1 MAKFCVYC
9 GTPIKASDKFCI
21 KCGKPMLSN
30 LPKADKKTKALAVE
44 SKSKEILEKI
54 KKKKKEKEEVKPQ
67 EEIKEESVEE
77 KLEEKVDS
85 KEEEEIIEPKKKEK
99 EKKEEEKKPL
109 PEEVKE
115 QIEYFLE
122 LNDIKL
128 KKLSLADKLKDFQK
142 LMKSDRY
149 DTDFAFGEKINMQ
162 LKAVKTLIDELKE
175 QENEVKLKMDDQFI
189 IEKLDTDIGN
199 KKDHLRNLM
208 REHKLKKIKDK
219 DVVKKL
225 REKYKQQLEASTTEK
240 VELITGIE
248 LWIDEIKVKSAEIDL
263 ERKFNKGRYSAKEI
277 SQEEF
282 KAKNDEFEKQ
292 INKLK
297 SKVKTLQNLA
307 K

>member
-9 GTPIKASDKFCI
+9 GNPVKSNDKFCI

-30 LPKADKKTKALAVE
+30 LPKADKKTKVLAVE

-67 EEIKEESVEE
+67 EEIKEELEEE

-85 KEEEEIIEPKKKEK
+85 KKEEEIIEPEIKEK
-99 EKKEEEKKPL
+99 EIKPL

-162 LKAVKTLIDELKE
+162 LKAVKTLIEELKE
-175 QENEVKLKMDDQFI
+175 EENEVKLKMDDQFI
-189 IEKLDTDIGN
+189 IEKLDADIGQ
-199 KKDHLRNLM
+199 KKDHLKNLM

-225 REKYKQQLEASTTEK
+225 REKYKQQLEDSTTEK
-240 VELITGIE
+240 DELIDGLDLWVEEIE
-248 LWIDEIKVKSAEIDL
+248 GEIAEITI

-277 SQEEF
+277 SPEEF
-282 KAKNDEFEKQ
+282 KTNDNDFDKQ
-292 INKLK
+292 ISKLK

>member
-9 GTPIKASDKFCI
+9 GNPVKSNDKFCI

-30 LPKADKKTKALAVE
+30 LPKADKKTKMLAVE

-67 EEIKEESVEE
+67 EGIKEESEEE
-77 KLEEKVDS
+77 KLEEKEDS
-85 KEEEEIIEPKKKEK
+85 KKEEEIIEPEKKEK
-99 EKKEEEKKPL
+99 EKIEKEIKPL

-162 LKAVKTLIDELKE
+162 LKAVKTLIEELKE
-175 QENEVKLKMDDQFI
+175 EENEVKLKMDDQFI
-189 IEKLDTDIGN
+189 IEKLDADIGQ
-199 KKDHLRNLM
+199 KKDHLKNLM

-225 REKYKQQLEASTTEK
+225 REKYKQQLEDSTTEK
-240 VELITGIE
+240 DELIDGLDLWVEEIE
-248 LWIDEIKVKSAEIDL
+248 GKIAEITID
-263 ERKFNKGRYSAKEI
+263 RKFNKGRYSAKEI
-277 SQEEF
+277 SPEEF
-282 KAKNDEFEKQ
+282 KTNDNEFDKQ
-292 INKLK
+292 ISKLK

>member
-9 GTPIKASDKFCI
+9 GNPVKSNDKFCI

-67 EEIKEESVEE
+67 EETKEELKEE
-77 KLEEKVDS
+77 KLEEKPDS
-85 KEEEEIIEPKKKEK
+85 KEEEEIKEPEKKEK
-99 EKKEEEKKPL
+99 EIKPL

-122 LNDIKL
+122 LSDIKL

-142 LMKSDRY
+142 LMKNDRY

-162 LKAVKTLIDELKE
+162 LKAVKTLIEELKE
-175 QENEVKLKMDDQFI
+175 KENEIKLKMDDQFI
-189 IEKLDTDIGN
+189 IEKLDADIKK
-199 KKDHLRNLM
+199 KKDQLKNLM
-208 REHKLKKIKDK
+208 REHKLRKIKDK

-225 REKYKQQLEASTTEK
+225 KEKYKQQLEDSITEK
-240 VELITGIE
+240 VELIAGIE
-248 LWIDEIKVKSAEIDL
+248 LWIDEIKEEEVEL
-263 ERKFNKGRYSAKEI
+263 NTERKFNKARYSAKEI

-282 KAKNDEFEKQ
+282 KTNDNEFEKQ
-292 INKLK
+292 INKFK
-297 SKVKTLQNLA
+297 SKVKTLQNLT

>member
-9 GTPIKASDKFCI
+9 GNPVKSNDKFCI

-67 EEIKEESVEE
+67 EETKEESEEE
-77 KLEEKVDS
+77 KFEEKVDS
-85 KEEEEIIEPKKKEK
+85 KKEEEIKEPEKKEK
-99 EKKEEEKKPL
+99 EIKPL

-122 LNDIKL
+122 LNDIKQ
-128 KKLSLADKLKDFQK
+128 KKLTLADKLKDFQK
-142 LMKSDRY
+142 LMKNDRY

-162 LKAVKTLIDELKE
+162 LKAVKTLIEELKE
-175 QENEVKLKMDDQFI
+175 EENEVKLKMDDQFI
-189 IEKLDTDIGN
+189 IEKLDADIGQ
-199 KKDHLRNLM
+199 KKSHLKNLM

-225 REKYKQQLEASTTEK
+225 REKYKQQLEDFTTEK
-240 VELITGIE
+240 DELIDGLDLWVEEIE
-248 LWIDEIKVKSAEIDL
+248 GEMAELTI

-282 KAKNDEFEKQ
+282 KTNDNEFDKQ
-292 INKLK
+292 ISKLK

>member
-9 GTPIKASDKFCI
+9 GNPVKSNDKFCI

-30 LPKADKKTKALAVE
+30 LPKADKKTKVLAVE

-67 EEIKEESVEE
+67 EEIKEELEEE

-85 KEEEEIIEPKKKEK
+85 KKEEEIIEPEKKEK
-99 EKKEEEKKPL
+99 EIKPL

-162 LKAVKTLIDELKE
+162 LKAVKTLIEELKVE
-175 QENEVKLKMDDQFI
+175 ENEVKLKMDDQFI
-189 IEKLDTDIGN
+189 IEKLDADIGQ
-199 KKDHLRNLM
+199 KRDHLKNLM

-225 REKYKQQLEASTTEK
+225 REKYKQQLEDSTTEK
-240 VELITGIE
+240 DELIDGLD
-248 LWIDEIKVKSAEIDL
+248 LWIEEIEGEIAEITIA
-263 ERKFNKGRYSAKEI
+263 RKFNKGRYSAKEI
-277 SQEEF
+277 SPEEF
-282 KAKNDEFEKQ
+282 KTNDNEFDKQ
-292 INKLK
+292 ISKLK

>member
-30 LPKADKKTKALAVE
+30 LPKADKKTKVLAVE

-67 EEIKEESVEE
+67 EEIKEELEEE

-85 KEEEEIIEPKKKEK
+85 KKEEEIIEPEIKEK
-99 EKKEEEKKPL
+99 EIKPL

-162 LKAVKTLIDELKE
+162 LKAVKTLIEELKE
-175 QENEVKLKMDDQFI
+175 EENEVKLKMDDQFI
-189 IEKLDTDIGN
+189 IEKLDADIGQ
-199 KKDHLRNLM
+199 KKDHLKNLM

-225 REKYKQQLEASTTEK
+225 REKYKQQLEDSTTEK
-240 VELITGIE
+240 DELIDGLDLWVEEIE
-248 LWIDEIKVKSAEIDL
+248 GEIAEITI

-277 SQEEF
+277 SPEEF
-282 KAKNDEFEKQ
+282 KTNDNDFDKQ
-292 INKLK
+292 ISKLK

>member
-9 GTPIKASDKFCI
+9 GNPVKKNDKFCI

-30 LPKADKKTKALAVE
+30 LPKADKKAKELAVE
-44 SKSKEILEKI
+44 SKRKEILEKI
-54 KKKKKEKEEVKPQ
+54 EKKKKKKKKEDVKPQ
-67 EEIKEESVEE
+67 EEVKEEPKEE
-77 KLEEKVDS
+77 ELEEKVVS
-85 KEEEEIIEPKKKEK
+85 KKEEEIIEPEKKEK
-99 EKKEEEKKPL
+99 EIKPL

-115 QIEYFLE
+115 QIELFLE

-162 LKAVKTLIDELKE
+162 LKAVKTLIGELKE
-175 QENEVKLKMDDQFI
+175 SENEIKLKMDDKFI
-189 IEKLDTDIGN
+189 IEKLDADIKK
-199 KKDHLRNLM
+199 KKDQLKNLM
-208 REHKLKKIKDK
+208 REHKLRKIKDK
-219 DVVKKL
+219 DVVNKL
-225 REKYKQQLEASTTEK
+225 REKYKQQLEDSTIEK

-248 LWIDEIKVKSAEIDL
+248 LWIDEIKEEGAELNI

-282 KAKNDEFEKQ
+282 KTNDNEFEKQ
-292 INKLK
+292 ISKLK
-297 SKVKTLQNLA
+297 SKVKTLQNLT

>member
-9 GTPIKASDKFCI
+9 GNPVKSNDKFCI

-67 EEIKEESVEE
+67 EETKEELEEE
-77 KLEEKVDS
+77 KLEEKPDS
-85 KEEEEIIEPKKKEK
+85 KEEEEIKEPEKKEK
-99 EKKEEEKKPL
+99 EIKPL

-122 LNDIKL
+122 LSDIKL

-142 LMKSDRY
+142 LMKNDRY

-162 LKAVKTLIDELKE
+162 LKAVKTLIEELKE
-175 QENEVKLKMDDQFI
+175 KENEIKLKMDDQFI
-189 IEKLDTDIGN
+189 LEKLDADIKK
-199 KKDHLRNLM
+199 KKDQLKNLM

-219 DVVKKL
+219 GVVNKL
-225 REKYKQQLEASTTEK
+225 REKYKQQLEDSTIEK
-240 VELITGIE
+240 VELIAGIE
-248 LWIDEIKVKSAEIDL
+248 LWIDEIKEEEVEL
-263 ERKFNKGRYSAKEI
+263 NTERKFNKARYSAKEI

-282 KAKNDEFEKQ
+282 KTNDNEFEKQ
-292 INKLK
+292 INKFK
-297 SKVKTLQNLA
+297 SKVKTLQNLT

>member
-9 GTPIKASDKFCI
+9 GNPVKSNDKFCI
-21 KCGKPMLSN
+21 KCDKPMLSN
-30 LPKADKKTKALAVE
+30 LPKADKKTKVLAVE

-67 EEIKEESVEE
+67 EEIKEELEEE

-85 KEEEEIIEPKKKEK
+85 KKEEEIIEPEIKEK
-99 EKKEEEKKPL
+99 EIKPL

-162 LKAVKTLIDELKE
+162 LKAVKTLIEELKE
-175 QENEVKLKMDDQFI
+175 EENEVKLKMDDQFI
-189 IEKLDTDIGN
+189 IEKLDADIGQ
-199 KKDHLRNLM
+199 KKDHLKNLM

-225 REKYKQQLEASTTEK
+225 REKYKQQLEDSTTEK
-240 VELITGIE
+240 DELIDGLDLWVEEIE
-248 LWIDEIKVKSAEIDL
+248 GEIAEITI

-277 SQEEF
+277 SPEEF
-282 KAKNDEFEKQ
+282 KTNDNDFDKQ
-292 INKLK
+292 ISKLK

>member
-9 GTPIKASDKFCI
+9 GNPVKSNDKFCI

-30 LPKADKKTKALAVE
+30 LPKADKKTKMLAVE

-67 EEIKEESVEE
+67 EEIKEELEEE

-85 KEEEEIIEPKKKEK
+85 KKEEEIIEPEIKEK
-99 EKKEEEKKPL
+99 EIKPL

-162 LKAVKTLIDELKE
+162 LKAVKTLIEELKE
-175 QENEVKLKMDDQFI
+175 EENEVKLKMDDQFI
-189 IEKLDTDIGN
+189 IEKLDADIGQ
-199 KKDHLRNLM
+199 KKDHLKNLM

-225 REKYKQQLEASTTEK
+225 REKYKQQLEDSTTEK
-240 VELITGIE
+240 DELIDGLDLWVEEIE
-248 LWIDEIKVKSAEIDL
+248 GEIAEITI

-277 SQEEF
+277 SPEEF
-282 KAKNDEFEKQ
+282 KTNDNEFDKQ
-292 INKLK
+292 ISKLK

>member
-9 GTPIKASDKFCI
+9 GNPVKSNDKFCI

-30 LPKADKKTKALAVE
+30 LPKADKKTKVLAVE

-67 EEIKEESVEE
+67 EEIKEELEEE

-85 KEEEEIIEPKKKEK
+85 KKEEEIIEPEKKEK
-99 EKKEEEKKPL
+99 EIKPL

-162 LKAVKTLIDELKE
+162 LKAVKTLIEELKE
-175 QENEVKLKMDDQFI
+175 EENEVKLKMDDQFI
-189 IEKLDTDIGN
+189 IEKLDADIGQ
-199 KKDHLRNLM
+199 KKDHLKNLM

-225 REKYKQQLEASTTEK
+225 REKYKQQLEDSTTEK
-240 VELITGIE
+240 DELIDGLDLWVEEIE
-248 LWIDEIKVKSAEIDL
+248 GEIAEITI

-277 SQEEF
+277 SPEEF
-282 KAKNDEFEKQ
+282 KTNDNDFDKQ
-292 INKLK
+292 ISKLK

>member
-1 MAKFCVYC
+1 MVKFCVYC
-9 GTPIKASDKFCI
+9 GNPVKSNDKFCI

-67 EEIKEESVEE
+67 EEIKEESEDE
-77 KLEEKVDS
+77 KLEEKPDS
-85 KEEEEIIEPKKKEK
+85 KKEEEIIEPKKKDK

-122 LNDIKL
+122 LNDIKQ

-142 LMKSDRY
+142 LMKGDRY

-162 LKAVKTLIDELKE
+162 LKAVKTLIEELKE
-175 QENEVKLKMDDQFI
+175 NENEIKLKMDDQFI
-189 IEKLDTDIGN
+189 IEKLDADIGN
-199 KKDHLRNLM
+199 KKNHLKNLM

-225 REKYKQQLEASTTEK
+225 REKYKQQLEDSTTEK
-240 VELITGIE
+240 EELIGGID
-248 LWIDEIKVKSAEIDL
+248 LWIEEIEGEMAELTI

-282 KAKNDEFEKQ
+282 KANDNEFGKK

-297 SKVKTLQNLA
+297 SKVKTLQNLT
-307 K
+307 

>member
-9 GTPIKASDKFCI
+9 GNPVKKNDKFCI

-30 LPKADKKTKALAVE
+30 LPKADKKAKELAVE
-44 SKSKEILEKI
+44 SKRKEILEKI
-54 KKKKKEKEEVKPQ
+54 EKKKKKKKKEDVKPQ
-67 EEIKEESVEE
+67 EEVKEEPKEE
-77 KLEEKVDS
+77 ELEEKVVS
-85 KEEEEIIEPKKKEK
+85 KKEEEIIEPEKKEK
-99 EKKEEEKKPL
+99 EIKPL

-115 QIEYFLE
+115 QIELFLE

-162 LKAVKTLIDELKE
+162 LKAVKTLIGELKE
-175 QENEVKLKMDDQFI
+175 NENEIKLKMDDKFI
-189 IEKLDTDIGN
+189 IEKLDADIKK
-199 KKDHLRNLM
+199 KKDQLKNLM
-208 REHKLKKIKDK
+208 REHKLRKIKDK
-219 DVVKKL
+219 DVVNKL
-225 REKYKQQLEASTTEK
+225 REKYKQQLEDSTIEK

-248 LWIDEIKVKSAEIDL
+248 LWIDEIKEEGAELNI

-282 KAKNDEFEKQ
+282 KTNDNEFEKQ
-292 INKLK
+292 INKFK
-297 SKVKTLQNLA
+297 SKVKTLQNLT

>member
-9 GTPIKASDKFCI
+9 GNPVKSNDKFCI

-67 EEIKEESVEE
+67 EETKEESEEE
-77 KLEEKVDS
+77 KLEEKPDS
-85 KEEEEIIEPKKKEK
+85 KEEEEIKEPEKKEK
-99 EKKEEEKKPL
+99 EIKPL

-122 LNDIKL
+122 LSDIKL

-149 DTDFAFGEKINMQ
+149 DTDFAFGEKINIQ
-162 LKAVKTLIDELKE
+162 LKAVKTLIEELKE
-175 QENEVKLKMDDQFI
+175 KENEIKLKMDDQFI
-189 IEKLDTDIGN
+189 IEKLDADIKK
-199 KKDHLRNLM
+199 KKDQLKNLM

-219 DVVKKL
+219 GVVNKL
-225 REKYKQQLEASTTEK
+225 REKYKQQLEDSTIEK
-240 VELITGIE
+240 VELIAGIE
-248 LWIDEIKVKSAEIDL
+248 LWIDEIKEEEVEL
-263 ERKFNKGRYSAKEI
+263 NTERKFNKARYSAKEI

-282 KAKNDEFEKQ
+282 KTNDNEFEKQ
-292 INKLK
+292 INKFK
-297 SKVKTLQNLA
+297 SKVKTLQNLT

>member
-9 GTPIKASDKFCI
+9 GNPVKSNDKFCI

-67 EEIKEESVEE
+67 EETKEELEEE

-85 KEEEEIIEPKKKEK
+85 KKEEEIIEPEKKEK
-99 EKKEEEKKPL
+99 EIKPL

-189 IEKLDTDIGN
+189 IEKLDADIKK
-199 KKDHLRNLM
+199 KKDQLKNLM

-219 DVVKKL
+219 GVVNKL
-225 REKYKQQLEASTTEK
+225 REKYKQQLEDSTIEK
-240 VELITGIE
+240 VELIAGIE
-248 LWIDEIKVKSAEIDL
+248 LWIDEIKEEEVEL
-263 ERKFNKGRYSAKEI
+263 NTERKFNKARYSAKEI

-282 KAKNDEFEKQ
+282 KTNDNEFEKQ
-292 INKLK
+292 INKFK
-297 SKVKTLQNLA
+297 SKVKTLQNLT

>member
-9 GTPIKASDKFCI
+9 GNPVKSNDKFCI

-67 EEIKEESVEE
+67 EEIKEELEEE
-77 KLEEKVDS
+77 KLEEKPDS
-85 KEEEEIIEPKKKEK
+85 KEEEEIIEPEKKEK

-162 LKAVKTLIDELKE
+162 LKAVKTLIEELKE

-189 IEKLDTDIGN
+189 IEKLDADIGS

-219 DVVKKL
+219 NVVNKL
-225 REKYKQQLEASTTEK
+225 REKYKQQLEDSTTEK
-240 VELITGIE
+240 MELITGIE
-248 LWIDEIKVKSAEIDL
+248 LWIDEIKDEEAELNI

-282 KAKNDEFEKQ
+282 KTNDDEFEKQ
-292 INKLK
+292 ISRLK
-297 SKVKTLQNLA
+297 SKVKTLQNLT

>member
-30 LPKADKKTKALAVE
+30 LPKADKKTKVLAVE

-67 EEIKEESVEE
+67 EEIKEELEEE

-85 KEEEEIIEPKKKEK
+85 KKEEEIIEPEKKEK
-99 EKKEEEKKPL
+99 EIKPL

-162 LKAVKTLIDELKE
+162 LKAVKTLIEELKE
-175 QENEVKLKMDDQFI
+175 EENEVKLKMDDQFI
-189 IEKLDTDIGN
+189 IEKLDADIGQ
-199 KKDHLRNLM
+199 KKDHLKNLM

-225 REKYKQQLEASTTEK
+225 REKYKQQLEDSTTEK
-240 VELITGIE
+240 DELIDGLDLWVEEIE
-248 LWIDEIKVKSAEIDL
+248 GEIAEITI

-277 SQEEF
+277 SPEEF
-282 KAKNDEFEKQ
+282 KTNDNEFDKQ
-292 INKLK
+292 ISKLK

>member
-9 GTPIKASDKFCI
+9 GNPVKSNDKFCI

-67 EEIKEESVEE
+67 EETKEELEEE
-77 KLEEKVDS
+77 KLEEKPDS
-85 KEEEEIIEPKKKEK
+85 KEEEEIKEPEKKEK
-99 EKKEEEKKPL
+99 EIKPL

-122 LNDIKL
+122 LSDIKL

-142 LMKSDRY
+142 LMKNDRY

-162 LKAVKTLIDELKE
+162 LKAVKTLIEELKE
-175 QENEVKLKMDDQFI
+175 KENEIKLKMDDQFI
-189 IEKLDTDIGN
+189 IEKLDADIKK
-199 KKDHLRNLM
+199 KKDQLKNLM

-219 DVVKKL
+219 GVVNKL
-225 REKYKQQLEASTTEK
+225 REKYKQQLEDSTIEK
-240 VELITGIE
+240 VELIAGIE
-248 LWIDEIKVKSAEIDL
+248 LWIDEIKEEEVEL
-263 ERKFNKGRYSAKEI
+263 NTERKFNKARYSAKEI

-282 KAKNDEFEKQ
+282 KTNDNEFEKQ
-292 INKLK
+292 ITKFK
-297 SKVKTLQNLA
+297 SKVKTLQNLT